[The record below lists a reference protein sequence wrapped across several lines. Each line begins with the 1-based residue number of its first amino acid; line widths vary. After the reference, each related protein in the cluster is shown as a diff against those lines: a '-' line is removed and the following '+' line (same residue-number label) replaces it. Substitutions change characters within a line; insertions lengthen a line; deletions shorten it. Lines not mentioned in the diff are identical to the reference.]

1 MVLDQAMPALEE
13 AMEAVKHID
22 PKSITELRSFA
33 KPPVNVV
40 AVVRMV
46 CVVKG
51 VPSTWDAGKI
61 MMGQSDFIRSLVDV
75 DTLTPTLN
83 QGKMNEINKIL
94 REYPVNSNDLKKVSL
109 AASGLMI
116 WVEAM
121 KQYWNVAK

>member
-1 MVLDQAMPALEE
+1 
-13 AMEAVKHID
+13 
-22 PKSITELRSFA
+22 
-33 KPPVNVV
+33 
-40 AVVRMV
+40 
-46 CVVKG
+46 
-51 VPSTWDAGKI
+51 

-121 KQYWNVAK
+121 KQY

>member
-1 MVLDQAMPALEE
+1 MPALEE

-51 VPSTWDAGKI
+51 VPST
-61 MMGQSDFIRSLVDV
+61 
-75 DTLTPTLN
+75 
-83 QGKMNEINKIL
+83 
-94 REYPVNSNDLKKVSL
+94 
-109 AASGLMI
+109 
-116 WVEAM
+116 
-121 KQYWNVAK
+121 